1 MKAKFY
7 QAIFVATIAGV
18 ISGCAIT
25 QQVRPVQLSNESSN
39 DAFMC
44 VLKNDR
50 VRDSVLD
57 EITRAL
63 DIRQYQY
70 RVIDE
75 SFDKRQ
81 CEWVLTYVAKW
92 RWDLS
97 MYMSLAKFKIFQN
110 GVLQGEAVYDAT
122 KGAGGWLNLLLRAKR
137 FKNSLMN
144 CCNNQ
149 RQSGGNYK
157 TKAVND
163 RLFYAPRPH
172 FHGNDRQN
180 GLTTPFSGFN
190 PQHQRLVLQEF
201 KVNFG
206 RKSSN

>member
-7 QAIFVATIAGV
+7 QAIFVAAIAGV

-25 QQVRPVQLSNESSN
+25 QQIRPVQLSNESSN

-92 RWDLS
+92 RWDLA

-110 GVLQGEAVYDAT
+110 GVLQGDAVYDAT
-122 KGAGGWLNLLLRAKR
+122 KGGGRMAKFITASEKIQELLDEL
-137 FKNSLMN
+137 
-144 CCNNQ
+144 
-149 RQSGGNYK
+149 
-157 TKAVND
+157 
-163 RLFYAPRPH
+163 
-172 FHGNDRQN
+172 
-180 GLTTPFSGFN
+180 
-190 PQHQRLVLQEF
+190 LQ
-201 KVNFG
+201 
-206 RKSSN
+206 